1 LSYLHNYTHV
11 PSKRKSPAI
20 FAYEQLGSNFAARLQ
35 IWIEQGLLALDRYA
49 CGIGALVDRVVSDP
63 DYLENLAGVATA
75 AWIDMDRNAAPNGS
89 LMRTHPIGIIGVGLS
104 ELKTW
109 NLVINVGSMTH
120 VDLRC
125 TVSCCIQV
133 ALIRGLLRGEIVNET
148 DLNKCIERS
157 YWFVRGNE
165 VRSRYK

>member
-1 LSYLHNYTHV
+1 
-11 PSKRKSPAI
+11 
-20 FAYEQLGSNFAARLQ
+20 
-35 IWIEQGLLALDRYA
+35 
-49 CGIGALVDRVVSDP
+49 
-63 DYLENLAGVATA
+63 
-75 AWIDMDRNAAPNGS
+75 MDRNAALNGS

-109 NLVINVGSMTH
+109 NLAINVGSMTH

-133 ALIRGLLRGEIVNET
+133 ALIKGLLRGEIVNET
-148 DLNKCIERS
+148 DVNKCIERS